1 MCMER
6 YLLALYPNH
15 DWRPVARKMWQWS
28 TNWWDEAWDNYST
41 VVPEY
46 LMEFGTYEET
56 NERAFDGELSK
67 SD

>member
-1 MCMER
+1 MVRGPFLQDTTEG
-6 YLLALYPNH
+6 
-15 DWRPVARKMWQWS
+15 
-28 TNWWDEAWDNYST
+28 EF
-41 VVPEY
+41 VPEY